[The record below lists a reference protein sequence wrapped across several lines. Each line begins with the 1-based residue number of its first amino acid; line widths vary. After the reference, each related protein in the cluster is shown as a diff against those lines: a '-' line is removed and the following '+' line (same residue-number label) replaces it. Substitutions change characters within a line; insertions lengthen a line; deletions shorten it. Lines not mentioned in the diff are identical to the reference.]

1 MHPKIIAGHEKPT
14 CETSCAASVCPK
26 TILDENKEYWTGR
39 ASGYSEVNRHE
50 LSTEQRQ
57 RWKDCLY
64 EELTRHFSD
73 RALTDLH
80 VLDIGTGPG
89 FFAIL
94 LRELGCNVTAIDLT
108 PAMLA
113 EAKENAGPLAT
124 EIQFIEMNAET
135 LRFADGSF
143 DAVISRNLTWNLPH
157 PQRAYAE
164 WARVLKKGG
173 LLLNFDA
180 NWYAYLFDKN
190 AQAAYDKDRANSA
203 EQGVWDQNVGAD
215 GEHFDVMEDIARRVP
230 LSDIRRPAWDL
241 EQLSG
246 VGLQVEADETVWQ
259 HVWSDEEKVSFA
271 STPMFLVRG
280 KRL

>member
-1 MHPKIIAGHEKPT
+1 M
-14 CETSCAASVCPK
+14 CPK

-57 RWKDCLY
+57 RWKSCLCD
-64 EELTRHFSD
+64 ELTQHFSD

-80 VLDIGTGPG
+80 VLDVGTGPG

-94 LRELGCNVTAIDLT
+94 LRELGCHVTAIDLT

-113 EAKENAGPLAT
+113 EAKENAGSLAA
-124 EIQFIEMNAET
+124 EIQFIEMNAEA

-143 DAVISRNLTWNLPH
+143 DAVITRNLTWNLPH

-180 NWYAYLFDKN
+180 NWYAYLFDET

-203 EQGVWDQNVGAD
+203 EQGVWDQNVGAE

-230 LSDIRRPAWDL
+230 LSYIRRPAWDL
-241 EQLSG
+241 KQLSG
-246 VGLQVEADETVWQ
+246 AGLQVEADETVWQ
-259 HVWSDEEKVSFA
+259 RVWSDEEKVSFA

-280 KRL
+280 KRV

>member
-1 MHPKIIAGHEKPT
+1 M
-14 CETSCAASVCPK
+14 CPK

-57 RWKDCLY
+57 RWKNCLR
-64 EELTRHFSD
+64 EELTQHFSD
-73 RALTDLH
+73 RALADLR
-80 VLDIGTGPG
+80 VLEVGTGPG

-94 LRELGCNVTAIDLT
+94 LCELGCNVTAIDLT

-113 EAKENAGPLAT
+113 EAKENAGPLAS
-124 EIQFIEMNAET
+124 EIQFMEMNAEA
-135 LRFADGSF
+135 LHFMDKSF
-143 DAVISRNLTWNLPH
+143 DLVISRNLTWNLPH

-164 WARVLKKGG
+164 WVRVLKKGG
-173 LLLNFDA
+173 ILLNFDA
-180 NWYAYLFDKN
+180 NWYAYLFDED

-203 EQGVWDQNVGAD
+203 EQGVWDQNVGAE

-230 LSDIRRPAWDL
+230 LSYIRRPAWDL
-241 EQLSG
+241 KQLSE

-259 HVWSDEEKVSFA
+259 HVWSNEEKVSFA

-280 KRL
+280 KK

>member
-1 MHPKIIAGHEKPT
+1 M
-14 CETSCAASVCPK
+14 CPK

-57 RWKDCLY
+57 RWKNCLR
-64 EELTRHFSD
+64 EELTQHFSD
-73 RALTDLH
+73 RALADLR
-80 VLDIGTGPG
+80 VLEVGTGPG

-94 LRELGCNVTAIDLT
+94 LCELGCNVTAIDLT

-113 EAKENAGPLAT
+113 EAKENAGPLAS
-124 EIQFIEMNAET
+124 EIQFMEMNAEA
-135 LRFADGSF
+135 LYFMDKSF
-143 DAVISRNLTWNLPH
+143 DLVISRNLTWNLPH

-164 WARVLKKGG
+164 WVRVLKKGG
-173 LLLNFDA
+173 ILLNFDA
-180 NWYAYLFDKN
+180 NWYAYLFDED

-203 EQGVWDQNVGAD
+203 EQGVWDQNVGAE

-241 EQLSG
+241 KQLSE

-259 HVWSDEEKVSFA
+259 HVWSDEEKVSFS

-280 KRL
+280 KK

>member
-1 MHPKIIAGHEKPT
+1 M
-14 CETSCAASVCPK
+14 CPK

-57 RWKDCLY
+57 RWKNCLR

-80 VLDIGTGPG
+80 VLDVGTGPG

-113 EAKENAGPLAT
+113 EAKENAGPLAAEI
-124 EIQFIEMNAET
+124 EIQFIEMNAEA

-143 DAVISRNLTWNLPH
+143 DAVITRNLTWNLPH

-180 NWYAYLFDKN
+180 NWYAYLFDEN

-230 LSDIRRPAWDL
+230 LSYIQRPAWDL
-241 EQLSG
+241 KQLSE

-280 KRL
+280 KK

>member
-1 MHPKIIAGHEKPT
+1 M
-14 CETSCAASVCPK
+14 CPK

-57 RWKDCLY
+57 RWKNCLR
-64 EELTRHFSD
+64 EELTQHFSD
-73 RALTDLH
+73 RALADLR
-80 VLDIGTGPG
+80 VLEVGTGPG

-94 LRELGCNVTAIDLT
+94 LCELGCNVTAIDLT

-113 EAKENAGPLAT
+113 EAKENAGPLAA
-124 EIQFIEMNAET
+124 EIQFIEMNAEA

-157 PQRAYAE
+157 PRRAYAE

-180 NWYAYLFDKN
+180 NWYAYLFDEN

-203 EQGVWDQNVGAD
+203 EQGVWDQNVGAE

-246 VGLQVEADETVWQ
+246 VGLQGEADETVWQ
-259 HVWSDEEKVSFA
+259 RVWSDEEKVSFA

-280 KRL
+280 KSKKLQNAQMKLNEKVLGSDK

>member
-1 MHPKIIAGHEKPT
+1 M
-14 CETSCAASVCPK
+14 CPK

-57 RWKDCLY
+57 RWKNCLR
-64 EELTRHFSD
+64 EELTQHFSD
-73 RALTDLH
+73 RALADLR
-80 VLDIGTGPG
+80 VLEVGTGPG

-94 LRELGCNVTAIDLT
+94 LCELSCNVTAIDLT

-113 EAKENAGPLAT
+113 EAKENAGPLAS
-124 EIQFIEMNAET
+124 EIQFMEMNAEA
-135 LRFADGSF
+135 LHFMDKSF
-143 DAVISRNLTWNLPH
+143 DLVISRNLTWNLPH

-164 WARVLKKGG
+164 WVRVLKKGG
-173 LLLNFDA
+173 ILLNFDA
-180 NWYAYLFDKN
+180 NWYAYLFDEN

-203 EQGVWDQNVGAD
+203 EQGVWDQNVGAE

-230 LSDIRRPAWDL
+230 LSDIRRPAWDV
-241 EQLSG
+241 EQLSE
-246 VGLQVEADETVWQ
+246 VGLQVEADEMVWQ
-259 HVWSDEEKVSFA
+259 RVWSDEEKVSFA

>member
-1 MHPKIIAGHEKPT
+1 M
-14 CETSCAASVCPK
+14 CPK

-39 ASGYSEVNRHE
+39 ATGYSEVNRHE

-57 RWKDCLY
+57 QWKNCLR

-73 RALTDLH
+73 RVLTDLH
-80 VLDIGTGPG
+80 VLDVGTGPG

-113 EAKENAGPLAT
+113 EAKENAGPLAA
-124 EIQFIEMNAET
+124 EIQFIEMNAEA

-180 NWYAYLFDKN
+180 NWYAYLFDET

-203 EQGVWDQNVGAD
+203 EQGVWDQNVGAE

-246 VGLQVEADETVWQ
+246 VGLQGEADETVWQ
-259 HVWSDEEKVSFA
+259 RVWSDEEKVNFA
-271 STPMFLVRG
+271 STPMFLVKG
-280 KRL
+280 KK

>member
-1 MHPKIIAGHEKPT
+1 M
-14 CETSCAASVCPK
+14 CPK

-57 RWKDCLY
+57 RWKNCLR
-64 EELTRHFSD
+64 EELTQHFSD
-73 RALTDLH
+73 RALADLR
-80 VLDIGTGPG
+80 VLEVGTGPG

-94 LRELGCNVTAIDLT
+94 LCELGCNVTAIDLT

-113 EAKENAGPLAT
+113 EAKENAGPLAS
-124 EIQFIEMNAET
+124 EIQFMEMNAEA
-135 LRFADGSF
+135 LYLMDKSF
-143 DAVISRNLTWNLPH
+143 DLVISRNLTWNLPH

-164 WARVLKKGG
+164 WVRVLKKGG
-173 LLLNFDA
+173 ILLNFDA
-180 NWYAYLFDKN
+180 NWYAYLFDED

-203 EQGVWDQNVGAD
+203 EQGVWDQNVGAE

-241 EQLSG
+241 KQLSE

-259 HVWSDEEKVSFA
+259 HVWSDEEKVSFS

-280 KRL
+280 KK